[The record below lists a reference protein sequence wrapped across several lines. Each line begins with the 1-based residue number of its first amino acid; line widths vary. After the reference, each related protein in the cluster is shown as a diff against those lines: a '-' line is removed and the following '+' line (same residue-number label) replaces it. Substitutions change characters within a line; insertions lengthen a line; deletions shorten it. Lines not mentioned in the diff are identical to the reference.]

1 MNRMFQITL
10 TLTVLALLMTGC
22 GTGAEPRVITL
33 AGSEDGYADGSGAE
47 AQFSNAGDVAVD
59 AEGNVYVADLGNNRV
74 RKIAPDGTV
83 TTLAGSEAGYAD
95 GPASEALFEDLTG
108 VAVGPSGAVYA
119 ANTGPAGEMRV
130 RVITPEGMV
139 TTLAGSS
146 RYGYKDGFG
155 LDAQFQGRAG
165 LAVDRAGN
173 VYVADTI
180 NHRIR
185 RISPEGEVTT
195 LAGRPEAGY
204 AAGYADGP
212 AAEAKFQDPR
222 SVAVDEA
229 GNVYVTDAG
238 NHCIRVIA
246 PDGQVTTLAG
256 AKEPGYV
263 DGQGSEARFNFPSGI
278 GVDAEGN
285 LYVAD
290 TANHRI
296 RKITPDG
303 VVITLA
309 GSEAGYA
316 DGPASEALFEDLT
329 GVAVGPSGAVYA
341 ANTGPAGEMRVR
353 VITPEGMVTTLA
365 GSSRYG
371 YKDGFGLDAQ
381 FQGRAGL
388 AVDRA
393 GNVYVADTINHR
405 IRRISP
411 EGEVTTLA
419 GRPEAGYAAGYADGP
434 AAEAKFQDP
443 RSVAVDEAGNVYV
456 TDAGNHCIRVIAP
469 DGQVT
474 TLAGAKE
481 PGYADGQ
488 GAEARFSFPRGIA
501 IDAEGN
507 LYVADMANHRIRKI
521 TPDGVVTTLA
531 GSGEPGNAD
540 GPAGEAQFRLL
551 EGIAVDSD
559 GNVIVADTGNHR
571 IRKIVLNP

>member
-1 MNRMFQITL
+1 MFQITL
-10 TLTVLALLMTGC
+10 TLTMLVLLMTGC
-22 GTGAEPRVITL
+22 GTGAEPHVITL
-33 AGSEDGYADGSGAE
+33 AGSEEGFADGSGAE

-59 AEGNVYVADLGNNRV
+59 AEGNVYVADLSNNRV

-108 VAVGPSGAVYA
+108 VAVGPSGVVYA

-263 DGQGSEARFNFPSGI
+263 DGQGSEARFNFP
-278 GVDAEGN
+278 
-285 LYVAD
+285 
-290 TANHRI
+290 
-296 RKITPDG
+296 
-303 VVITLA
+303 
-309 GSEAGYA
+309 
-316 DGPASEALFEDLT
+316 
-329 GVAVGPSGAVYA
+329 
-341 ANTGPAGEMRVR
+341 
-353 VITPEGMVTTLA
+353 
-365 GSSRYG
+365 
-371 YKDGFGLDAQ
+371 
-381 FQGRAGL
+381 
-388 AVDRA
+388 
-393 GNVYVADTINHR
+393 
-405 IRRISP
+405 
-411 EGEVTTLA
+411 
-419 GRPEAGYAAGYADGP
+419 
-434 AAEAKFQDP
+434 
-443 RSVAVDEAGNVYV
+443 
-456 TDAGNHCIRVIAP
+456 
-469 DGQVT
+469 
-474 TLAGAKE
+474 
-481 PGYADGQ
+481 
-488 GAEARFSFPRGIA
+488 RGIA
-501 IDAEGN
+501 MDAEGN
-507 LYVADMANHRIRKI
+507 LYVADMANHCIRKI
-521 TPDGVVTTLA
+521 TPDGTVTTLA

-540 GPAGEAQFRLL
+540 GPAGEAQFRVP
-551 EGIAVDSD
+551 EGITVDAD
-559 GNVIVADTGNHR
+559 GNLIVADTGNHR
-571 IRKIVLNP
+571 IRKVVLNP